1 MGLQSFIK
9 NEENRKK
16 SLLYTAGTS
25 IGIIVILFLF
35 KGMFNFTTA
44 NDNYYI
50 EAYGREM
57 GTAFVDALK
66 LDRESLYKADLL
78 RSGFFMLV
86 AFGLLWFYF
95 KGKLAQG
102 NTIILIGLFMVADLF
117 FVAKNY
123 VNAKDFVSAR
133 EMNEPFQAT
142 ETDMQILQDTTHY
155 RVFEVAGNMSSARA
169 SYFHKSLGGYHAA
182 KPKRMQQ
189 LFDYQIAKNNKNV
202 LDMLN
207 IKYIIQSD
215 EKEQEFATINPDANG
230 NAWFVSK
237 IEYVNSTDEEMKALD
252 KLDTKEV
259 VLINQ
264 YEFGS
269 WRKDNP
275 NRMFQKD
282 SLASIKLD
290 LYKPDH
296 LKYTSNNSNYGFAVF
311 SEIYYANG
319 WKAMI
324 DGKEVSIYRVN
335 YTLRGLEIP
344 KGKHTIEFKFEPQV
358 VKTGGTIALFSSIGM
373 LLVIVGGVYFDKRKN
388 EKSQS

>member
-1 MGLQSFIK
+1 
-9 NEENRKK
+9 
-16 SLLYTAGTS
+16 
-25 IGIIVILFLF
+25 
-35 KGMFNFTTA
+35 
-44 NDNYYI
+44 
-50 EAYGREM
+50 M

-86 AFGLLWFYF
+86 AFGLLWFYI

-237 IEYVNSTDEEMKALD
+237 ILYVNSADEEMKAMD

-275 NRMFQKD
+275 NRKFQKD
-282 SLASIKLD
+282 SLATIKLD
-290 LYKPDH
+290 LYKPNH

-311 SEIYYANG
+311 SEIYYKNG
-319 WKAMI
+319 WKATI
-324 DGKEVSIYRVN
+324 DGKETPIYRVN

-358 VKTGGTIALFSSIGM
+358 VKTGSTIALFSSIGM
-373 LLVIVGGVYFDKRKN
+373 FLLIIGGVYFERKKKK
-388 EKSQS
+388 E